1 MKARPYLLTIIIMVS
16 LWLNLQN
23 VSGNSVFQ
31 KNDTL
36 VYIHN
41 VKVDDTEDIA
51 IERERTTMNDYRLSA
66 KIDTTQD
73 DFIFISARTFASG
86 LNTGISNYRS
96 IASYRPVN
104 KGLDHPKNVYYI
116 DPEGDRVR
124 I

>member
-86 LNTGISNYRS
+86 LNTGISNYSS
-96 IASYRPVN
+96 IASYRAVN